1 MKSIHSVVYF
11 FVLKTVIADPQF
23 QQSTTT
29 TNSAIQQTSG
39 GPSEEF
45 DLEETASLAPAN
57 LIENTVG
64 LTDTNRGMIIA
75 GIH

>member
-1 MKSIHSVVYF
+1 MVKIRMKSIHSIVYF
-11 FVLKTVIADPQF
+11 LLKTAIAQV

-29 TNSAIQQTSG
+29 ATSAIQQTSG
-39 GPSEEF
+39 GFSEEF
-45 DLEETASLAPAN
+45 IPHSESLAPAN

-75 GIH
+75 AH

>member
-29 TNSAIQQTSG
+29 TTSVMQQSSSG
-39 GPSEEF
+39 LSEEVIPQS
-45 DLEETASLAPAN
+45 ESLAPAN
-57 LIENTVG
+57 LKENAIG